1 MLLFCTSIAA
11 RRACRLSR
19 NPFTS
24 SWYADEKALTSC
36 VVGFTGMGGGMD
48 FTGGAGFTG
57 MGGGV
62 DFIGAE
68 DDVDF

>member
-1 MLLFCTSIAA
+1 M
-11 RRACRLSR
+11 
-19 NPFTS
+19 
-24 SWYADEKALTSC
+24 TSC

>member
-1 MLLFCTSIAA
+1 
-11 RRACRLSR
+11 
-19 NPFTS
+19 
-24 SWYADEKALTSC
+24 
-36 VVGFTGMGGGMD
+36 MGGGMD